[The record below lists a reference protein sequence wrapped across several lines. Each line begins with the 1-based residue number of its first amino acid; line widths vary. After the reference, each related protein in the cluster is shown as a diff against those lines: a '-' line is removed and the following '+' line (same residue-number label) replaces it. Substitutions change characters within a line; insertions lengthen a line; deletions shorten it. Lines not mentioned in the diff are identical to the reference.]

1 MPVSAALLVTN
12 VPVSGQPGSG
22 SGGQGMP
29 ALGPGS
35 GPVRHQQSFAR
46 GEKTSSS
53 VRLRK
58 RRDDVTQPGRKIN
71 RHSGD
76 FSFFSPRQ
84 DEIVVRSVDPYLAY
98 QDPVK
103 LPPNPVLV
111 TMREAP
117 GVNHVKLR
125 TNLATSRAVSASV
138 MNIQEQQ
145 HKQQL
150 YAFRK
155 SGDFSLFNDPS
166 HNYGETEDVNAR
178 RRPHARS
185 HSQQPIKPGNNNPV
199 PVTEQSKMHQQAC
212 VPSTSTPQQYCQVTP
227 GRPTAQA
234 LRSATKKEDNNVTKR
249 CSGEFEFKRIN
260 RRSGADFHQLQQVL
274 AQELDKAEEQS
285 FVERMVSRELLGDS
299 GSEGSEE
306 SGIFSTGSSHESPRK
321 ETGRK
326 PGLGRRAITQVNM
339 REKKNSYNHALAKSQ
354 ENLVKISSDG
364 VAEDVF
370 EPENSSIKKGLLWQ
384 QRDKLFSRWKERY
397 FILTKDLLQC
407 FKKETSKITEM
418 GGFIFKI
425 KLSEIEAIELL
436 DKRGYLTICITLTR
450 EGKVYLRRADG
461 IRDWFEAIRENMRE
475 SRARKNNR
483 TSAIF
488 ADRRQNTDSSGI
500 DNWLAQKRL
509 GKLGFSDSTPE
520 VNKIGEKDRIT
531 LDELSNLYKNE
542 ELEQE
547 ETRRRDEESK
557 TKLTKK
563 INRLSLMS
571 DIELPDSRHSSLGID
586 LEKGIF
592 LRRQQRPAPDTKTQD
607 TDSGN
612 NSLNTNRSNCS
623 TGTSSSSKTSQ
634 PVESSFMEEDED
646 DYAENIK
653 MSPDIRITKP
663 QINKNIIEVR
673 YRERSSTDGH
683 QKIAS
688 SGSSQDARR
697 RSQHVNRLQ
706 ITHV

>member
-1 MPVSAALLVTN
+1 
-12 VPVSGQPGSG
+12 
-22 SGGQGMP
+22 
-29 ALGPGS
+29 
-35 GPVRHQQSFAR
+35 
-46 GEKTSSS
+46 
-53 VRLRK
+53 
-58 RRDDVTQPGRKIN
+58 
-71 RHSGD
+71 
-76 FSFFSPRQ
+76 
-84 DEIVVRSVDPYLAY
+84 
-98 QDPVK
+98 
-103 LPPNPVLV
+103 
-111 TMREAP
+111 
-117 GVNHVKLR
+117 VNQVKLR
-125 TNLATSRAVSASV
+125 SNLNYNRSVSASV

-145 HKQQL
+145 QLQQHSQNP
-150 YAFRK
+150 FRK
-155 SGDFSLFNDPS
+155 SGDFSLFNDSP
-166 HNYGETEDVNAR
+166 HNYKAPQSEIEDVNVR

-185 HSQQPIKPGNNNPV
+185 HSQQPIKTSNNNNNNTP
-199 PVTEQSKMHQQAC
+199 PNSNQA
-212 VPSTSTPQQYCQVTP
+212 PGHASTAYLHVTP
-227 GRPTAQA
+227 GRQPAPSTGGKI
-234 LRSATKKEDNNVTKR
+234 KKEDNNVTKR

-260 RRSGADFHQLQQVL
+260 RRSGDFHQLSHVL

-285 FVERMVSRELLGDS
+285 FVERMISRELYGDS

-321 ETGRK
+321 ETRK

-354 ENLVKISSDG
+354 ENLVKISSDA
-364 VAEDVF
+364 VAEDVV

-436 DKRGYLTICITLTR
+436 DKRGYLTICITLQR

-461 IRDWFEAIRENMRE
+461 IREWYEAIRENMKE

-509 GKLGFSDSTPE
+509 GVGKLGFSDSTPE
-520 VNKIGEKDRIT
+520 VNKVGEKDRIT

-542 ELEQE
+542 EIEE
-547 ETRRRDEESK
+547 ETRRREEESK

-571 DIELPDSRHSSLGID
+571 DIELPDSRHSDLGID

-592 LRRQQRPAPDTKTQD
+592 LRSRQRVGTGSGDC

-623 TGTSSSSKTSQ
+623 TGTSSSSKASNH
-634 PVESSFMEEDED
+634 PVESSFIEEDED

-653 MSPDIRITKP
+653 MSPEIRITKP

-683 QKIAS
+683 QKIS
-688 SGSSQDARR
+688 SGSAVAPDARR